1 MADEIPLGPQANF
14 NIIATEILKIPNTP
28 ALAGGQQLLAELRAM
43 REQSM
48 RDTMT
53 IRQDLAN
60 VHQEIT
66 NVRQELVT
74 TITASNHNN
83 AARVQNTYL
92 QSRNENLISFINAT
106 TGAAILD
113 FPRTSLELERMAR
126 RQLDSVLQQLGIP
139 SQGAN
144 LADKKRLLR
153 AHIGLPEVAGS
164 PPP

>member
-74 TITASNHNN
+74 TITASY
-83 AARVQNTYL
+83 VQF
-92 QSRNENLISFINAT
+92 NLF
-106 TGAAILD
+106 
-113 FPRTSLELERMAR
+113 
-126 RQLDSVLQQLGIP
+126 
-139 SQGAN
+139 
-144 LADKKRLLR
+144 
-153 AHIGLPEVAGS
+153 
-164 PPP
+164 